1 MDLSVYFSFIFHFF
15 FLFFSDGMGGFNN
28 VLKVDQ
34 TDVEVLKALD
44 VDTASQKLT
53 VPVESKSNYL
63 NHFHTSQCYEIIL
76 KSHKLI
82 SQNLNSDCLLI
93 IVYLPGFTGFFMIC
107 L

>member
-1 MDLSVYFSFIFHFF
+1 
-15 FLFFSDGMGGFNN
+15 MGGFNN

-63 NHFHTSQCYEIIL
+63 NQF
-76 KSHKLI
+76 
-82 SQNLNSDCLLI
+82 NSS
-93 IVYLPGFTGFFMIC
+93 
-107 L
+107 